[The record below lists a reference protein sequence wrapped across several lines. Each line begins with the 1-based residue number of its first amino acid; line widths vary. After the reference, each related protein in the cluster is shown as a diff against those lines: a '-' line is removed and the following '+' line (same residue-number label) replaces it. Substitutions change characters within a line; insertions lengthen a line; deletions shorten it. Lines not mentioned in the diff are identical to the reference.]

1 MYVYC
6 MCRRRHATYIVSLC
20 CCRAEKAAGLRWLH
34 MQASKREKLWNDL
47 LSVPVVV
54 TSTLAGLGQLSANS
68 CGKTLTVLL
77 TIVNL
82 ASAVLISAQRYLSP
96 GEKASTHAAI
106 AADYSKL
113 YRYTSLKYQ
122 QEPLYLSTKPQRS
135 IYCLDT
141 NPNST

>member
-6 MCRRRHATYIVSLC
+6 IRRRRHATYIVSLC

-106 AADYSKL
+106 AADYSKVRFLLFFFLVPML
-113 YRYTSLKYQ
+113 YK
-122 QEPLYLSTKPQRS
+122 PL
-135 IYCLDT
+135 D
-141 NPNST
+141 NVD